1 MAHTTILR
9 WVQHYTPEFQKR
21 WDRFP
26 RPVGGSWRMDETY
39 IRVKGQWMYLCRAV
53 GKAGKPVDF
62 YLSRKRDVNAAK
74 AFLRQALLN
83 EALKGQRVPAKI
95 TLDASGASHRAVAE
109 LQGQW
114 RVAETGDSARRQVL
128 E

>member
-1 MAHTTILR
+1 
-9 WVQHYTPEFQKR
+9 
-21 WDRFP
+21 
-26 RPVGGSWRMDETY
+26 
-39 IRVKGQWMYLCRAV
+39 MYLCRAV